1 MPWAPP
7 KAITPESDKVKDA
20 IFAQDENT
28 LCSQKKPRVSV
39 CEKKHPKTINI
50 QGIIFQ
56 GLPPL
61 KQRRKKI
68 TARVGAMVTTK
79 ANGEWGANYCCT
91 TVYRYERPS
100 GSGDTAVKRVPK
112 EWSPDTV

>member
-7 KAITPESDKVKDA
+7 KDITPESDKVKNA

-39 CEKKHPKTINI
+39 CEKKHPKPINI

-56 GLPPL
+56 GLPPESREE
-61 KQRRKKI
+61 K
-68 TARVGAMVTTK
+68 
-79 ANGEWGANYCCT
+79 NYCEG
-91 TVYRYERPS
+91 RGDGNDESKS
-100 GSGDTAVKRVPK
+100 GVGSQLLLYNSISVLTA
-112 EWSPDTV
+112 